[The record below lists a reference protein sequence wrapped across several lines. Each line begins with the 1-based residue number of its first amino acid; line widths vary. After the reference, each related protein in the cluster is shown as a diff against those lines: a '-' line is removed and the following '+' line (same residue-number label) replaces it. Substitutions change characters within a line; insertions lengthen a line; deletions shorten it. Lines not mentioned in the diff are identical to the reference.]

1 MPCVNPPKGL
11 PCNSKDCCRSII
23 TKVHV
28 QCPSSGLPPCSR
40 LDSAPPHPCCQR
52 LEARTAG
59 RRIHHGPGLRVGGGG
74 CSTGHGRDGCPSGGG
89 WRDFGRIFR
98 APMLFLVIAL
108 IRFMHQKLQLA
119 IKSLGVL
126 QAWVFFKPGRPPGRV
141 VTVRLWRFLVS
152 MWSSSRSSSGPTA
165 VGGMADKQNSPV
177 RHGNFKSRVN
187 RAKSEYD
194 TGQSLM
200 SSPNNARPDG
210 HRERRDVHC
219 ACPPI

>member
-11 PCNSKDCCRSII
+11 PCNSKRLLPSII

-74 CSTGHGRDGCPSGGG
+74 CSTGRGRDGCPSGGG

-126 QAWVFFKPGRPPGRV
+126 QAWAASGKSCNGEALEILGFHVVKFEVKFWANGRRGHGRQTEQPCETWEFQV
-141 VTVRLWRFLVS
+141 PS
-152 MWSSSRSSSGPTA
+152 
-165 VGGMADKQNSPV
+165 Q
-177 RHGNFKSRVN
+177 
-187 RAKSEYD
+187 
-194 TGQSLM
+194 QSQ
-200 SSPNNARPDG
+200 
-210 HRERRDVHC
+210 V
-219 ACPPI
+219 